1 MNAEQ
6 FKAMLVK
13 LQNEKKATDKQVNY
27 INELIKERK
36 APAEIEVIK
45 EATNND
51 LGQLPMPVAS
61 RLIEKLQSCKQR
73 VFAKYPDGTLVELD

>member
-1 MNAEQ
+1 MNVEQ

-13 LQNEKKATDKQVNY
+13 FQNEKKATEKQVNF

-51 LGQLPMPVAS
+51 FGQLPMAVAS
-61 RLIEKLQSCKQR
+61 RLIEKLQSCPKR
-73 VFAKYPDGTLVELD
+73 IFAKHPDGTLVELD